1 MVHTSVRKKERETDH
16 FHRTNMQREIVMQRL
31 REQGFRITRQRRI
44 LLDVILNEECACC
57 KEIYYKASSIDEG
70 IGAATVY
77 RMVNLLE
84 EIGAIDRKSMYRIS
98 CGEQCEN
105 CAVSQTLQKAEHH
118 ECEFCGNQC
127 GISSWTVGAEIG
139 ITISNDRNGCKILQK
154 CEKRDRNILTNM
166 LDVLQ

>member
-1 MVHTSVRKKERETDH
+1 MVHTAVKKKEREIDH

-44 LLDVILNEECACC
+44 LLDVILNEDCACC

-70 IGAATVY
+70 IGVATVY

-105 CAVSQTLQKAEHH
+105 CAVSQTLQKVEHH
-118 ECEFCGNQC
+118 ACELCVN
-127 GISSWTVGAEIG
+127 EINYQEIIEY
-139 ITISNDRNGCKILQK
+139 ITCARDAILNKAGKLTDEESESIKKFLVDFLKILK
-154 CEKRDRNILTNM
+154 
-166 LDVLQ
+166 

>member
-1 MVHTSVRKKERETDH
+1 MVHTSVRKKEQETDH

-44 LLDVILNEECACC
+44 LLDVILNEDCACC

-98 CGEQCEN
+98 CGERCEN
-105 CAVSQTLQKAEHH
+105 CAVSPTLPKAEHH
-118 ECEFCGNQC
+118 ECEFCGNELNYQ
-127 GISSWTVGAEIG
+127 EIIEY
-139 ITISNDRNGCKILQK
+139 ITCARDAILNK
-154 CEKRDRNILTNM
+154 AGKLTDEESESIKKFLVDFLEILK
-166 LDVLQ
+166 

>member
-118 ECEFCGNQC
+118 ECEFCGNELNYH
-127 GISSWTVGAEIG
+127 EIIEY
-139 ITISNDRNGCKILQK
+139 ITCARDAIVNKGGKLTDEESESIKKFLVDFLEILK
-154 CEKRDRNILTNM
+154 
-166 LDVLQ
+166 

>member
-44 LLDVILNEECACC
+44 LLDVILNEDCACC

-98 CGEQCEN
+98 CGNELDYHEIIEYIT
-105 CAVSQTLQKAEHH
+105 CARDAILNKAGKLTDE
-118 ECEFCGNQC
+118 ESESIKKFL
-127 GISSWTVGAEIG
+127 V
-139 ITISNDRNGCKILQK
+139 DFLKILK
-154 CEKRDRNILTNM
+154 
-166 LDVLQ
+166 

>member
-1 MVHTSVRKKERETDH
+1 MVHTAVKKKEREIDH

-44 LLDVILNEECACC
+44 LLDVILNEDCACC

-70 IGAATVY
+70 IGVATVY

-105 CAVSQTLQKAEHH
+105 CAVSQTLQKVEHH
-118 ECEFCGNQC
+118 ECEFCVN
-127 GISSWTVGAEIG
+127 EINYQEIIEY
-139 ITISNDRNGCKILQK
+139 ITCARDAILNKAGKLTDEESESIKKFLVDFLKILK
-154 CEKRDRNILTNM
+154 
-166 LDVLQ
+166 

>member
-1 MVHTSVRKKERETDH
+1 MVHTSVRKKEQETDH

-44 LLDVILNEECACC
+44 LLDVILNEDCTCC

-98 CGEQCEN
+98 CGNELNDQ
-105 CAVSQTLQKAEHH
+105 
-118 ECEFCGNQC
+118 
-127 GISSWTVGAEIG
+127 EITEY
-139 ITISNDRNGCKILQK
+139 ITCRGMQS
-154 CEKRDRNILTNM
+154 
-166 LDVLQ
+166 